1 MTSKGIDIANLT
13 VKLNDFMMNYG
24 PNGIYVAL
32 LLKEG
37 IHSSHSTGYHPKDST
52 IGTIVN
58 FNLLGK
64 NAEIFVDN
72 TIIRWIFTKE
82 DKETGEK
89 FDIKMAYKRAL
100 VIVNHDGI
108 QIEKIAH
115 ISIHEGT
122 PENIELSKKNAKQNK
137 AHCNEEQWKVMGF
150 TTPNYKKIEGIFTYH
165 VLESRTNKY
174 LPNVTKEIIIDK
186 LDLTPQ
192 EKQYLLNL
200 C

>member
-1 MTSKGIDIANLT
+1 MNSEALNINNLT
-13 VKLNDFMMNYG
+13 EKINNFMMNYG
-24 PNGIYVAL
+24 SSGIYVAL
-32 LLKEG
+32 LVKEG
-37 IHSSHSTGYHPKDST
+37 VHSSHSTGYHPKDPT

-58 FNLLGK
+58 FNLIEK
-64 NAEIFVDN
+64 NAVIYVDN
-72 TIIRWIFTKE
+72 TIIRWTFTIE

-100 VIVNHDGI
+100 VIVNQEGI

-174 LPNVTKEIIIDK
+174 LPNVTKEIIINK

-200 C
+200 P